1 MKNFARLVRTQW
13 DRVGAA
19 ALVAVGLSALLLG
32 WIGMSGT
39 VLTFQ
44 QLPYLL
50 SGGLL
55 GFSVIT
61 VGAALWLSADV
72 RDEWR
77 KIDRLEAAIDRVAG
91 TESSPVV
98 VLPDLPATSDPE
110 ADRPTSTLSAVR
122 TSEARR

>member
-13 DRVGAA
+13 DRAGAA
-19 ALVAVGLSALLLG
+19 ALVAAGLIALLLG

-55 GFSVIT
+55 GFSLIT

-77 KIDRLEAAIDRVAG
+77 KIDRLEAAFDRAAG

-98 VLPDLPATSDPE
+98 VLSDVPATADPE
-110 ADRPTSTLSAVR
+110 SDRPTGRLASVR

>member
-1 MKNFARLVRTQW
+1 MKNFFRLVRTQW
-13 DRVGAA
+13 DRASA
-19 ALVAVGLSALLLG
+19 IALVAAGLIALLLG
-32 WIGMSGT
+32 WIGMSET

-55 GFSVIT
+55 GFALIT

-77 KIDRLEAAIDRVAG
+77 KIDRLEVAITRATG
-91 TESSPVV
+91 TDSSSVV
-98 VLPDLPATSDPE
+98 VLPDAPAHSDPSD
-110 ADRPTSTLSAVR
+110 DRPNGALSAVR